1 MLSIVL
7 IGTGNVAQQFY
18 EAMGN
23 KNGIKIIQVIGR
35 NKKKLTPFAN
45 CPETSTDFKHI
56 YDADIYIIAVN
67 DDSINSVSQ
76 HFTNKSGLVV
86 HTSGSMPLSVLADSV
101 RRGVFYPLQT
111 ISKERKIDFSEV
123 PICIEAERSE
133 DYELLRELA
142 NTISAQVQI
151 MTSEQRKFVHLAAVF
166 VNNFTNHLYHI
177 GNELCN
183 EAGVPFTILN
193 QLILETAKKA
203 TQMPVINAQ
212 TGPAVR
218 NDKLTMK
225 KHLELLNNEEYR
237 EIYSVLSNS
246 IQKTHEKKL

>member
-7 IGTGNVAQQFY
+7 IGTGNVAQQLY
-18 EAMGN
+18 TALSN
-23 KNGIKIIQVIGR
+23 KWGVKIIQVIGR
-35 NKKKLTPFAN
+35 NKKKLSPFKN
-45 CPETSTDFKHI
+45 CPKTSTD
-56 YDADIYIIAVN
+56 YDNISDANIYIIAVN
-67 DDSINSVSQ
+67 DDSISTVSQ
-76 HFTNKSGLVV
+76 HFKNKSGLVL
-86 HTSGSMPLSVLADSV
+86 HTSGSMSLSVLPKSV

-111 ISKERKIDFSEV
+111 ISKDRNIDFSEV
-123 PICIEAERSE
+123 PICIEAEKSE
-133 DYELLRELA
+133 DFALLRELA
-142 NTISAQVQI
+142 STISTQIQI
-151 MTSEQRKFVHLAAVF
+151 MTSDQRKSVHLAAVF

-177 GNELCN
+177 GNEICN

-203 TQMPVINAQ
+203 TQMPVLNAQ

-237 EIYSVLSNS
+237 EVYSVISNS
-246 IQKTHEKKL
+246 IQKTHEKEL

>member
-7 IGTGNVAQQFY
+7 IGTGNVARQFY

-23 KNGIKIIQVIGR
+23 QMGIKIIQVIGR
-35 NKKKLTPFAN
+35 DKKKLTPFAN

-56 YDADIYIIAVN
+56 SDADIYIIAVN
-67 DDSINSVSQ
+67 DDSIKTVSQ
-76 HFTNKSGLVV
+76 YFINKSGLVV
-86 HTSGSMPLSVLADSV
+86 HTSGSMPLSVLPDSV

-111 ISKERKIDFSEV
+111 ISKERSIDFSEV

-133 DYELLRELA
+133 DYDMLRELA
-142 NTISAQVQI
+142 NTISDQVQT
-151 MTSEQRKFVHLAAVF
+151 MTSEQRKSVHLAAVF

-177 GNELCN
+177 GNEICD
-183 EAGVPFTILN
+183 EAGVPFKILN
-193 QLILETAKKA
+193 QLILETAEKA
-203 TQMPVINAQ
+203 TQTNVLDAQ

-225 KHLELLNNEEYR
+225 KHLALLNNKDYR
-237 EIYSVLSNS
+237 DIYSVLSNS

>member
-18 EAMGN
+18 KAMGN
-23 KNGIKIIQVIGR
+23 KKGIKIIQVIGR

-45 CPETSTDFKHI
+45 CPETSTDFKNI
-56 YDADIYIIAVN
+56 SDADIYIIAVN
-67 DDSINSVSQ
+67 DDSINPVSQ

-101 RRGVFYPLQT
+101 RKGVFYPLQT

-142 NTISAQVQI
+142 NTISDQVQT
-151 MTSEQRKFVHLAAVF
+151 MTSEQRKSVHLAAVF

-177 GNELCN
+177 GKEICD
-183 EAGVPFTILN
+183 EAGVPFKILN
-193 QLILETAKKA
+193 PLIIETAKKA
-203 TQMPVINAQ
+203 TQDNILNAQ
-212 TGPAVR
+212 TGPAIR

-225 KHLELLNNEEYR
+225 KHLALLKIKDYR
-237 EIYSVLSNS
+237 DIYSVLSNS
-246 IQKTHEKKL
+246 IRKTHEKKL

>member
-18 EAMGN
+18 AAMNNTKGL
-23 KNGIKIIQVIGR
+23 KIKQVIGR

-45 CPETSTDFKHI
+45 CPETSTDFKNI
-56 YDADIYIIAVN
+56 SDADIYIIAVN
-67 DDSINSVSQ
+67 DDSINPVSQ

>member
-7 IGTGNVAQQFY
+7 IGTGNVARQLH
-18 EAMGN
+18 AAISSKKGV
-23 KNGIKIIQVIGR
+23 KIVQVIGR
-35 NKKKLTPFAN
+35 DKKKLVPFNN
-45 CPETSTDFKHI
+45 CPKTATDYTYI
-56 YDADIYIIAVN
+56 SDAEIYIIAVN
-67 DDSINSVSQ
+67 DDSIKSVSQ
-76 HFTNKSGLVV
+76 HFKGKSGLVV
-86 HTSGSMPLSVLADSV
+86 HTSGSMPLKVLPTSA

-111 ISKERKIDFSEV
+111 ISKDRNIDFGKV
-123 PICIEAERSE
+123 PICIEAEKSE

-142 NTISAQVQI
+142 NAISDQVQI
-151 MTSEQRKFVHLAAVF
+151 MTSDQRKSVHLAAVF

-177 GNELCN
+177 GNQICN

-193 QLILETAKKA
+193 ELILETAKKA
-203 TQMPVINAQ
+203 TEIPVLNAQ

-218 NDKLTMK
+218 NDKFTMK
-225 KHLELLNNEEYR
+225 KHLELLNNEDYR

>member
-18 EAMGN
+18 AAMSNTKGL
-23 KNGIKIIQVIGR
+23 KIIQVIGR
-35 NKKKLTPFAN
+35 NKKKLSPFKN
-45 CPETSTDFKHI
+45 CPKTATDYK
-56 YDADIYIIAVN
+56 YLLNADIYIIAVN
-67 DDSINSVSQ
+67 DDSIATVSQ
-76 HFTNKSGLVV
+76 YFKNKPGLVV
-86 HTSGSMPLSVLADSV
+86 HTSGSMPLSILPESV

-111 ISKERKIDFSEV
+111 ISKERKIDLTEV
-123 PICIEAERSE
+123 PICIEAEKIE
-133 DYELLRELA
+133 DYDILRELA

-151 MTSEQRKFVHLAAVF
+151 ITSEQRKLVHLAAVF

-183 EAGVPFTILN
+183 ETGVPFTILN

-203 TQMPVINAQ
+203 TQMPVVNAQ

-225 KHLELLNNEEYR
+225 KHLELLNNEGYR

>member
-7 IGTGNVAQQFY
+7 IGTGNVAQQLHA
-18 EAMGN
+18 AMSN
-23 KNGIKIIQVIGR
+23 NEEVKIVQVIGR
-35 NKKKLTPFAN
+35 NKKKLTPFKN
-45 CPETSTDFKHI
+45 YPKTSTD
-56 YDADIYIIAVN
+56 YDNISDANIYIIAVN
-67 DDSINSVSQ
+67 DDSISTVSQ
-76 HFTNKSGLVV
+76 HFKNKSGLVL
-86 HTSGSMPLSVLADSV
+86 HTSGSMPLSVLPKSV

-111 ISKERKIDFSEV
+111 ISKDRNIDFSEV
-123 PICIEAERSE
+123 PICIEAEKSE
-133 DYELLRELA
+133 DFALLRELA
-142 NTISAQVQI
+142 STISTQIQI
-151 MTSEQRKFVHLAAVF
+151 MTSDQRKSVHLAAVF

-177 GNELCN
+177 GNEICN

-203 TQMPVINAQ
+203 TQMPVLNAQ

-237 EIYSVLSNS
+237 EVYSVISNS
-246 IQKTHEKKL
+246 IQKTHEKEL

>member
-67 DDSINSVSQ
+67 DDSINTVSQ

-101 RRGVFYPLQT
+101 RKGVFYPLQT

-142 NTISAQVQI
+142 NTISDQVQT
-151 MTSEQRKFVHLAAVF
+151 MTSEQRKSVHLAAVF
-166 VNNFTNHLYHI
+166 VNNFTNHLYHL
-177 GNELCN
+177 GNEICD
-183 EAGVPFTILN
+183 EAGVPFKILN
-193 QLILETAKKA
+193 PLIIETAKKA
-203 TQMPVINAQ
+203 TQDNILNAQ
-212 TGPAVR
+212 TGPAIR

-225 KHLELLNNEEYR
+225 KHLALLKIKDYR
-237 EIYSVLSNS
+237 DIYSVLSNS
-246 IQKTHEKKL
+246 IRKTHEKKL